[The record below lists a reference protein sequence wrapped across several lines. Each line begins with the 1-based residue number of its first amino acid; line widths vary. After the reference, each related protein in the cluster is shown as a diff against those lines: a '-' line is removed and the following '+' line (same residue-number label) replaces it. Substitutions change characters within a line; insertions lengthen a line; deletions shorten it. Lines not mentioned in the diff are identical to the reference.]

1 MGKSVEQEE
10 KIVKKGNLGEDSHVQ
25 REGYRNKSLGDGV
38 GIKTRCKSRR

>member
-10 KIVKKGNLGEDSHVQ
+10 TLVKNGNLGEDSHLQ
-25 REGYRNKSLGDGV
+25 REGYRNKSPGDGV